1 MLIVRDSEL
10 TYLPCFFTISPHFF
24 CYLCFYPLYP
34 LTRASSPLLNNTCEI
49 ALYALIAKQFRVYDY
64 ILDEDK
70 QDGQDVGGGKG
81 ENKKLFE
88 RYVLLL
94 LCQ

>member
-1 MLIVRDSEL
+1 MAH
-10 TYLPCFFTISPHFF
+10 CK
-24 CYLCFYPLYP
+24 
-34 LTRASSPLLNNTCEI
+34 I
-49 ALYALIAKQFRVYDY
+49 ALYALIAKRFRVHNY

-70 QDGQDVGGGKG
+70 QDDSGVSDDKE

-94 LCQ
+94 LY

>member
-1 MLIVRDSEL
+1 MAH
-10 TYLPCFFTISPHFF
+10 CK
-24 CYLCFYPLYP
+24 
-34 LTRASSPLLNNTCEI
+34 N
-49 ALYALIAKQFRVYDY
+49 ALYALIAKHSRVYNY

-70 QDGQDVGGGKG
+70 QDDPDVGDDKV

-94 LCQ
+94 LC